1 MRHNEVTQLREWAIS
16 GAKVELDRIY
26 STFPEL
32 RQTTPQT
39 TPVRTN
45 GQSSQNSQNRTVS
58 AAHRAKL
65 SKMMTRR
72 WRAAR
77 KAGLSK
83 LG

>member
-1 MRHNEVTQLREWAIS
+1 MRHDEVTRLREWAIS
-16 GAKVELDRIY
+16 GARIQLAEIY
-26 STFPEL
+26 ATFPEL
-32 RQTTPQT
+32 HPTAPQT
-39 TPVRTN
+39 TPKPNGRTRHEAR
-45 GQSSQNSQNRTVS
+45 SVS

-65 SKMMTRR
+65 SRMMTRR